1 MTATCTP
8 GTQQGLNECSL
19 NEVFM
24 HETVGFLN
32 RAAMACL
39 KKKKKLTSFLS
50 LLYTEENYF
59 RKQ

>member
-39 KKKKKLTSFLS
+39 KKKKKIDLIFIFII
-50 LLYTEENYF
+50 Y
-59 RKQ
+59 